1 MLEVG
6 CGYLVV
12 PFSNSFFTA
21 IALLVLVGE
30 QIPMETISGKSRVI
44 ITQFGIANPEEL
56 LMFKQLYKYPPSQD
70 GQQK

>member
-6 CGYLVV
+6 CGCLVV

-44 ITQFGIANPEEL
+44 ITHFGITDPVRAF
-56 LMFKQLYKYPPSQD
+56 MFKLS
-70 GQQK
+70 

>member
-6 CGYLVV
+6 CGCLVV

-30 QIPMETISGKSRVI
+30 QTLMETISGESRVI
-44 ITQFGIANPEEL
+44 ITVWN
-56 LMFKQLYKYPPSQD
+56 S
-70 GQQK
+70 

>member
-6 CGYLVV
+6 CGCLVV

-30 QIPMETISGKSRVI
+30 QIPMETISGKSRMI
-44 ITQFGIANPEEL
+44 IIQFGIDNL
-56 LMFKQLYKYPPSQD
+56 GRTFHV
-70 GQQK
+70 